1 MKIKVKGLKGI
12 NIITYQ
18 EIYDH
23 LRKEKYN
30 ESLQEI
36 PDNFLQELANYID
49 DKKQILAKEDSS
61 LFSDTLKVTRKQ
73 LDNSISLIKE
83 IFSIR
88 NKKILNLSFAAA
100 ITGVSNRD
108 TDNLLDHERK
118 LFENTVKQLEE
129 NQKKIL
135 TYFEGKQEKQPELKN
150 LFIRFKEEVPAFS
163 LFDGSEIGPFKQ
175 GEVANLPKEIASILI
190 NDKKASQ
197 IDIE

>member
-1 MKIKVKGLKGI
+1 M
-12 NIITYQ
+12 ITYQ

-36 PDNFLQELANYID
+36 PDNFLQELATYIED
-49 DKKQILAKEDSS
+49 RKQVLTKQDSN

-73 LDNSISLIKE
+73 LENSISLIKE

-88 NKKILNLSFAAA
+88 HKKVLNLSFAAS
-100 ITGVSNRD
+100 ITGVSKRD
-108 TDNLLDHERK
+108 TDNLFDHEK
-118 LFENTVKQLEE
+118 ILFENTVKQLEE
-129 NQKKIL
+129 NQKKIMS
-135 TYFEGKQEKQPELKN
+135 YFEGKQEKASELKN

-190 NDKKASQ
+190 NDKKAFQ